1 MGERARSRD
10 QHRMPAAVHSIVKPN
25 EKGAIAL
32 HYEAMLAELNAQVED
47 LRGDH
52 GAWRQHA
59 EAAMIRIMLAV
70 GMLVVTGGGSA
81 FAEGVPGAQ
90 QRDCFAVTMNPTA
103 TLGAILVDKCTGNSW
118 ILGRVK
124 PSTDATT
131 LRWFP
136 LSVEK
141 RELVV
146 PNEEKNDEDAYAGF

>member
-1 MGERARSRD
+1 MPSAMHAGALNNLCEGCAACTMSISDIFGLCAAARARLVRHCTAHGVIREHQAASR
-10 QHRMPAAVHSIVKPN
+10 
-25 EKGAIAL
+25 
-32 HYEAMLAELNAQVED
+32 
-47 LRGDH
+47 
-52 GAWRQHA
+52 WRKS
-59 EAAMIRIMLAV
+59 MKRIMLAV
-70 GMLVVTGGGSA
+70 GMLVIPGGA
-81 FAEGVPGAQ
+81 WAVAEGVPGAQ

-136 LSVEK
+136 LAVEK

-146 PNEEKNDEDAYAGF
+146 PNEEKNDEDTYAGF